1 MTIKEQFESLIR
13 VINLQKDRLVLCN
26 LDTEY
31 MDRALGLAKDLESK
45 FGDFVEI
52 PFYES
57 LEDLAKSLEIE
68 SQTAKDKE

>member
-13 VINLQKDRLVLCN
+13 VLNLQKDRLMLCN

-31 MDRALGLAKDLESK
+31 VDRALNLTKDLESK
-45 FGDFVEI
+45 LGDFVEI

-68 SQTAKDKE
+68 SQTKNKE